1 MRRHFLTLLI
11 AVSTPSTADNSYLP
25 YEFKSGDEV
34 IFSLNQQGKL
44 LKSNVD
50 NFCSVF
56 KGNQSNVLQDYQER
70 FGKGKSDNLD
80 IRCNTALNN
89 TIKNLKSIGSTRCI
103 ENPFDNNSVAE
114 LCIEFKKWISQY
126 KPQLNFFS
134 DAYTRIKLEQHQQE
148 LDSIEQS
155 NSALLASIE
164 KQNNER
170 LSFCDV
176 NYQKV
181 KDNDLK
187 GVKITKSLLDTGSE
201 AEQLKAISKYK
212 YLSPNMDD
220 ICMKQERYK
229 TVLDQVNESKNL
241 LKNQI
246 NQLKQK
252 QREIVIVQQ
261 AKTEP
266 KPDKKVYQSSSNL
279 LESGANVPKGV
290 QENPQALTQMVSLIR
305 LTGYKC
311 DSISAVRE
319 MMLSRGFTV
328 VCNNFYYEYDIED
341 KGGNWIVTL
350 QL

>member
-1 MRRHFLTLLI
+1 MRRYFFTLLI
-11 AVSTPSTADNSYLP
+11 AVSPPSNADNSYLP

-34 IFSLNQQGKL
+34 IFSLNAQGSL
-44 LKSNVD
+44 IKSNVD

-56 KGNQSNVLQDYQER
+56 KGSNSNLLKEYQDR
-70 FGKGKSDNLD
+70 FGKVKSDNLAF
-80 IRCNTALNN
+80 RCKTVLNGTAQ
-89 TIKNLKSIGSTRCI
+89 NLKSIGYTRCI
-103 ENPFDNNSVAE
+103 ENPFNNSAVAGI
-114 LCIEFKKWISQY
+114 CKDFKKLINQY

-134 DAYTRIKLEQHQQE
+134 DEYARIKLEQHQQE
-148 LDSIEQS
+148 MDSIEQS
-155 NSALLASIE
+155 NAALLASIE
-164 KQNNER
+164 SQNNER

-181 KDNDLK
+181 RDNDLK

-201 AEQLKAISKYK
+201 TEQLKAISKYK
-212 YLSPNMDD
+212 YLSPTMDD
-220 ICMKQERYK
+220 ICLKQERYK

-246 NQLKQK
+246 SQLKKK
-252 QREIVIVQQ
+252 QREIVVVQQ

-266 KPDKKVYQSSSNL
+266 KPEKKVYQSSSNV

-290 QENPQALTQMVSLIR
+290 QENPQALTQMVRLIR

-319 MMLSRGFTV
+319 MMLSRGFAV
-328 VCNNFYYEYDIED
+328 VCNNFNYEYEIED
-341 KGGNWIVTL
+341 KGGNWVVTL
-350 QL
+350 Q